1 MLRPA
6 AARRRAGALTR
17 ARARDPHLQQMVRAT
32 VAATAAWVVADMLL
46 HARIPVL
53 APIATL
59 IVMQQ
64 TVYATTRQASKVLAG
79 VVVGA
84 GIGLAAGV
92 WLGSH
97 WWSIALIVLLGLAL
111 RGWARLEPVLGATG
125 GLQVPI
131 TAVLVLSLG
140 EGYGGVRAL
149 LTLVGAGFG
158 VLVSV
163 VAPPVRTGVGEARLA
178 ALAADLSGLLR
189 DVDAGLRGEWDL
201 ERAQAWLRHARRL
214 SVRLSSVREELVT
227 AQESVRWNP
236 RRVGGNAGR
245 RLGERM
251 EQLDAAG
258 AALDHAVGQARG
270 LTRSLAD
277 LATGDRRDPVPP
289 PRLPPELADLVD
301 AVAEALADYAGVL
314 RSGRADDV
322 EALRDQVG
330 AARRCGEAAA
340 AALSGLPPS
349 DPRGAR
355 LLSTLAQEPLRLL
368 DELDPE
374 GAHAAATR
382 VRGR

>member
-1 MLRPA
+1 V
-6 AARRRAGALTR
+6 
-17 ARARDPHLQQMVRAT
+17 QQLGRAT
-32 VAATAAWVVADMLL
+32 VAATVAWVVADLVL
-46 HARIPVL
+46 HARIPAL

-64 TVYATTRQASKVLAG
+64 TVYATTRQALKVLAG

-84 GIGLAAGV
+84 GLGLAAAV
-92 WLGSH
+92 ALGSH
-97 WWSIALIVLLGLAL
+97 WWSVGLIVLVGLGL
-111 RGWARLEPVLGATG
+111 RGWRRLEPVLGATG

-178 ALAADLSGLLR
+178 ALAADLAGLLR
-189 DVDAGLRGEWDL
+189 DVDAGVRGKWDL
-201 ERAQAWLRHARRL
+201 DGAQAWLRHARRL
-214 SVRLSSVREELVT
+214 SVRLSSVREELAT

-236 RRVGGNAGR
+236 RSVAGHAGR
-245 RLGERM
+245 RLGARM

-258 AALDHAVGQARG
+258 AALDHAVGQARS

-277 LATGDRRDPVPP
+277 LATGGDRRAVPP
-289 PRLPPELADLVD
+289 PPLPAELADLVD
-301 AVAEALADYAGVL
+301 GVAEVLADYAAVL
-314 RSGRADDV
+314 RSGRQDAV

-340 AALSGLPPS
+340 AALSRLPPS
-349 DPRGAR
+349 DPRTAR
-355 LLSTLAQEPLRLL
+355 LVGTLAQEPLRLL

-382 VRGR
+382 PRG